1 MEKNLIVKI
10 YQLDGSNRAQ
20 ITSEKPEEYCNIL
33 EFEIT
38 KSGLYEYI
46 PSNSVKV
53 IHADE
58 ADQILRISIPTNYNE
73 EATIRFISSYLNS
86 DMFNALIH
94 PKEYDYEISEKLF
107 LDLKNKY
114 AVTNGST
121 ITKSTSIYDFLNH
134 LIEATAGDVNV
145 DHYSLKNYDRIEKIE
160 PYDSYLK
167 ITFKNFGNKMG
178 KMNEKSIYGDFTS
191 IYSLCQIEK
200 IKFIVEEQHVFVLV
214 KTQMIPTKKL
224 KREFEKDG
232 YKVSL
237 NKYNHEFYHEYVLEK
252 IDEKQKC
259 IVHNLPYYSFLIQPK
274 EGQKPLKDSKK
285 IILKENLINVQER
298 IDKVK
303 QLLDETDEYDYDQIF
318 AQGNTLRRILEYT
331 FKFYCIFREID
342 LKIDAQYGQ
351 LNLGKLKPEINDL
364 QGNIVIEQRLI
375 NIANELSH
383 DSGEVFSK
391 EEVIEFWNDVK
402 KLLEQIEIEINR

>member
-1 MEKNLIVKI
+1 MEKSLIVKM
-10 YQLDGSNRAQ
+10 YQHNESNRVQ
-20 ITSEKPEEYCNIL
+20 ITTEKPEKYFNTIV
-33 EFEIT
+33 FENT
-38 KSGLYEYI
+38 GSGIYKYIPLNAVKEIPADEVDQIARIPI
-46 PSNSVKV
+46 PSNLNKE
-53 IHADE
+53 D
-58 ADQILRISIPTNYNE
+58 
-73 EATIRFISSYLNS
+73 TIQFISRCLNS
-86 DMFNALIH
+86 DKFNELIY
-94 PKEYDYEISEKLF
+94 PTEYDYEISEKLF
-107 LDLKNKY
+107 LNLKNKY
-114 AVTNGST
+114 AVTNGDS
-121 ITKSTSIYDFLNH
+121 IINPTSIYEFLNH

-145 DHYSLKNYDRIEKIE
+145 DHYSLKNYDYIEKIE
-160 PYDSYLK
+160 PYGSYLK
-167 ITFKNFGNKMG
+167 IVFKNFGITLG

-224 KREFEKDG
+224 KKEFEKDG
-232 YKVSL
+232 FKVNL
-237 NKYNHEFYHEYVLEK
+237 NKYNHEFYHEYILEK
-252 IDEKQKC
+252 KDEKQKC
-259 IVHNLPYYSFLIQPK
+259 LVHNLPYYSFLIQPK

-303 QLLDETDEYDYDQIF
+303 QLLDETEEYDYDQIF
-318 AQGNTLRRILEYT
+318 AQGNTIRRILEYT

-342 LKIDAQYGQ
+342 LKIDSQYGQ

-402 KLLEQIEIEINR
+402 RLLEQIHREIDG